1 MKDEHGSMSDN
12 YSENDSPVSGLKNE
26 ASRQRWEMF
35 HRAIA
40 HAKQS
45 NSAALQE
52 SEVQPSKPGRT
63 GPLLTI
69 VR

>member
-1 MKDEHGSMSDN
+1 MSSN
-12 YSENDSPVSGLKNE
+12 YSENDSPVSALKNE
-26 ASRQRWEMF
+26 STRQRWEMF

-45 NSAALQE
+45 NSAELQE
-52 SEVQPSKPGRT
+52 SEIQASKPART
-63 GPLLTI
+63 GPFLTI

>member
-1 MKDEHGSMSDN
+1 MSN
-12 YSENDSPVSGLKNE
+12 KYKEVESQVGPIKNE
-26 ASRQRWEMF
+26 STLQRWEMF

-45 NSAALQE
+45 NDVALMKADGVAGDADSA
-52 SEVQPSKPGRT
+52 R
-63 GPLLTI
+63 PLLSI

>member
-1 MKDEHGSMSDN
+1 MSKKH
-12 YSENDSPVSGLKNE
+12 SKNDSPVE
-26 ASRQRWEMF
+26 ALTSESARQRWELF

-40 HAKQS
+40 HAKES
-45 NSAALQE
+45 NNALLDDDDSHGVE
-52 SEVQPSKPGRT
+52 SESA

>member
-1 MKDEHGSMSDN
+1 MSKKL
-12 YSENDSPVSGLKNE
+12 PKNE
-26 ASRQRWEMF
+26 SPIEALTSESARQRWELF

-40 HAKQS
+40 HAKES
-45 NSAALQE
+45 NNALLDDGDSNGVDTESA
-52 SEVQPSKPGRT
+52 